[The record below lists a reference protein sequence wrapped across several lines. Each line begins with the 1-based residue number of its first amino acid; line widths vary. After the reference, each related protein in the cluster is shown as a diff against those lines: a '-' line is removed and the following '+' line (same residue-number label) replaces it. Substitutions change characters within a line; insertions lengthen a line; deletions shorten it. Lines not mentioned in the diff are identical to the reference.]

1 MKYIFILCVLH
12 IDSASGCCAMNS
24 FREPEILLPRNW
36 SAREAKG
43 SDNTIHINIQNGC
56 LLEVDDPWFEPEEWN
71 GMACTKEEQP
81 KARDNQSGSCNTDC
95 DCVPCAPYCSR

>member
-12 IDSASGCCAMNS
+12 LDSAIGCCSVNS
-24 FREPEILLPRNW
+24 VREPEILPPLMP
-36 SAREAKG
+36 AREARG
-43 SDNTIHINIQNGC
+43 GASHAIHINIPNGC

-71 GMACTKEEQP
+71 GMECTKEEQP
-81 KARDNQSGSCNTDC
+81 KARDNKYNSCNTDC